1 MNNPIM
7 RLQHSA
13 FQVYFMRL
21 VRAQQSEAQF
31 FFKTALQ
38 ESEVLMTHG
47 YNIAIH
53 NEFLLSL
60 RAVIRSL
67 NGRSSPLERGLLSL
81 SC

>member
-1 MNNPIM
+1 M
-7 RLQHSA
+7 RLQHTA
-13 FQVYFMRL
+13 FQVFFMRL
-21 VRAQQSEAQF
+21 IRAQQSEAQF

-38 ESEVLMTHG
+38 EPEVFLTHG
-47 YNIAIH
+47 NSVAIY